1 MPDDALPTYLWGD
14 TIRLRMEVEHEEN
27 FDTVWAVFHKEGS
40 TFEFTL
46 RLREPYDLRL
56 KEWHGERRISEVILE
71 SLVDRANQIPGTY
84 DLVAVQATPR
94 PPTEGSTGPARDRLQ
109 FDIPEGVRLR
119 VAEPPP
125 ASRPRVAYHEFEL
138 PV

>member
-1 MPDDALPTYLWGD
+1 MPDDIPTYLWGD

-27 FDTVWAVFHKEGS
+27 LVAVWAIFRKEGE

-46 RLREPYDLRL
+46 RLRTSFNLRL
-56 KEWHGERRISEVILE
+56 MEWHGKRRISEACLE
-71 SLVDRANQIPGTY
+71 GEVRLDTLPGDY
-84 DLVAVQATPR
+84 ELVAVRGTSVGAQSAQGL
-94 PPTEGSTGPARDRLQ
+94 E

-125 ASRPRVAYHEFEL
+125 ASRPRVAFYEFQ
-138 PV
+138 PPS